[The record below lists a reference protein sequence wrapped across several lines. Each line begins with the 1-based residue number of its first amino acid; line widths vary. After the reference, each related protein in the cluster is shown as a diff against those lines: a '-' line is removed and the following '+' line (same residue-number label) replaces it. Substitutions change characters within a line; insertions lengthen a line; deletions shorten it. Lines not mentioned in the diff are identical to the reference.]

1 MQSVVALLRACITLL
16 AELVFGRLP
25 LDGARLS
32 LRTKGIDR
40 SLLNSLKGRDLKAFV
55 DGSVLEDGSCGCG
68 IYYRDGHYLNFSG
81 GFAAASAS
89 SNLAEL
95 AALFFALLRHPK
107 GQHLSIF
114 SDSAFALHV
123 VQSVSTEAECDL
135 STSAATR
142 KRNRRAGRINAIA
155 CPKLTH
161 GSRLLRTAS
170 GGSCV
175 CAQRRQSS
183 TRCLRTRASRRTIA
197 PTPSPDKGQRQ
208 GPFMSYHGVPPH
220 GRFSFC

>member
-135 STSAATR
+135 STSAAAR

-155 CPKLTH
+155 CPKLD
-161 GSRLLRTAS
+161 SREQA
-170 GGSCV
+170 V
-175 CAQRRQSS
+175 AS